1 MPTFE
6 ALATACAPMV
16 ALDLLV
22 GIAWV
27 ESGLQPLAVG
37 DRTRVEIA
45 RSAGEAVASVV
56 GGMDAG
62 REYRAG
68 LMGISEKQ
76 LRGIGIAL
84 GDAFTAC
91 GSLQAAQSLFLAQRD
106 AAAQRGVTDVLLARV
121 AVRSWWRP
129 DGRFVSGAAYEA
141 AVIDAASRAR
151 ELGRTEI
158 AGSLPTVAAPSE
170 QKQSIHAASTA
181 KDRLDSVGQG
191 SVAPQRGLG
200 RDGLSKRDGVSGPA
214 REPEEAPSW
223 DVFGRARVSSG
234 AVIYQRRD

>member
-1 MPTFE
+1 MPMFE
-6 ALATACAPMV
+6 TLAATCAPML

-37 DRTRVEIA
+37 DGTRVEIA

-91 GSLQAAQSLFLAQRD
+91 GSLRAAQSLFLAQRD
-106 AAAQRGVTDVLLARV
+106 AAAQRGVADVLLARV
-121 AVRSWWRP
+121 AVRSFWRP

-141 AVIDAASRAR
+141 AVLEAASRAR

-158 AGSLPTVAAPSE
+158 AGSLPAVAATSV
-170 QKQSIHAASTA
+170 QKQSIRAASTA
-181 KDRLDSVGQG
+181 KDRLDSAGHGPLAQ
-191 SVAPQRGLG
+191 QRSQG
-200 RDGLSKRDGVSGPA
+200 RDGLSTRDVVSGPS
-214 REPEEAPSW
+214 REPEEVPSW
-223 DVFGRARVSSG
+223 DVFGRARGSSG